1 MTDRIRLLLETLNLT
16 ASQFA
21 DEIDVQ
27 RSGVSHIMSGRN
39 KASLEFIRKILAR
52 YPEIS
57 PDWLISGKG
66 PMYRHTSQKP
76 ENAETVNQPHIEK
89 NSTKELFDF
98 NAEASEE
105 IPGKSAHGDYQDKR
119 KVLEKSTKETSNA
132 QNKAAQIER
141 IIILYNDG
149 SFKDYFP
156 GE

>member
-66 PMYRHTSQKP
+66 PMYRHTSQKS
-76 ENAETVNQPHIEK
+76 ESAETVNQPPIEK
-89 NSTKELFDF
+89 ENTKELFDF
-98 NAEASEE
+98 NSEASEE
-105 IPGKSAHGDYQDKR
+105 MPGKRAHESSRDKS
-119 KVLEKSTKETSNA
+119 KVIENSSKETSTT
-132 QNKAAQIER
+132 QDKAKQIER